1 MASGSTGNW
10 DRYYIMEA
18 PSAEIKEEWMECIK
32 KILLKDLE
40 MMKGVV
46 NLFDII
52 MMSCFSIALVTGG
65 ASSEMN
71 VSMKPQVVLLSDS
84 DEDECEQYQPPKS
97 KMVDVSIV
105 IVMHALS

>member
-1 MASGSTGNW
+1 MGNW

-46 NLFDII
+46 NLFEILI
-52 MMSCFSIALVTGG
+52 MSSYFSIALVTGG
-65 ASSEMN
+65 ASDELN
-71 VSMKPQVVLLSDS
+71 ASMKPQTVILSDS

-97 KMVDVSIV
+97 KMIDVSI
-105 IVMHALS
+105 